1 VCSAYNVRV
10 SPCNSFKETQTT
22 AVEVEMIYYDHYHEQ
37 WLDSQNK
44 AFHVKMKPEGNIK
57 EFKLSFHDFEDFYK
71 WYRGKDNK

>member
-1 VCSAYNVRV
+1 
-10 SPCNSFKETQTT
+10 
-22 AVEVEMIYYDHYHEQ
+22 MIYYDHYHEQ